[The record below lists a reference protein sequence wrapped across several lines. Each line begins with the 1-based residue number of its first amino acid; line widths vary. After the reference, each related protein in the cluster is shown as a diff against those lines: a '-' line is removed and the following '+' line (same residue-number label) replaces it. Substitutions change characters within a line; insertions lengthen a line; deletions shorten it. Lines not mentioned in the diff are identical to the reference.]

1 MPTSLLIAPTDFQTF
16 LRPCF
21 GRSVNPILKRGDRLC
36 HIIINC
42 PPRIF
47 RPSYGPANGNF
58 STTNGY
64 LYDSTVVLLIF
75 AHKLLKSTRLPVFAN
90 FTNNRK
96 MIKQVLLVQQP
107 LYFLPK
113 LYIPNN
119 INQKS
124 NPAVLSL
131 EFDIWLMF
139 RLLFISF
146 W

>member
-1 MPTSLLIAPTDFQTF
+1 MACIILRGRGSRGSFVPPAQILADQLTLSQPGGWADYAHLIIDF
-16 LRPCF
+16 
-21 GRSVNPILKRGDRLC
+21 
-36 HIIINC
+36 

-119 INQKS
+119 INTESLHQIRLKS
-124 NPAVLSL
+124 
-131 EFDIWLMF
+131 
-139 RLLFISF
+139 
-146 W
+146 